1 MMCKSAYSLR
11 LHVLFSWKPLWIV
24 EKLVKL
30 RYQRNYKHTKKSLI
44 HTTNSYLNVMC
55 VWFWVNHCKDLRKT
69 LWCIS
74 VGWTLYLNSMYIL
87 KSPIRRVEKK
97 KKKRE
102 NTFDP
107 PDEICRHTIVVP
119 LQCIKS
125 ACCDLL
131 PLSQGTSGFACSLA
145 VVISNLS
152 FKCVLISCI
161 FMLN

>member
-97 KKKRE
+97 KKKKE
-102 NTFDP
+102 K
-107 PDEICRHTIVVP
+107 IP
-119 LQCIKS
+119 LTHRMKF
-125 ACCDLL
+125 ADT
-131 PLSQGTSGFACSLA
+131 PLWFHFSVLNQPAVICSLCPRGP
-145 VVISNLS
+145 VGLPVPWQL
-152 FKCVLISCI
+152 L
-161 FMLN
+161 